1 MILTIDKFHNC
12 LKANKL
18 KWVFPVRK
26 RPKRSNP
33 QELSKYKKIMS
44 KKLIRFDWAVKK
56 LLRNK
61 ANFVVLEGFLSEL
74 LFEDI
79 KIQKILE
86 SEGNQE
92 STEDKFNRVD
102 ILTQN
107 SKKELVIVE
116 IQNTYEIDYF
126 HRMVYGAAKALTE
139 NLNLGQPYSEIKK
152 VISINIV
159 YFDLGQGKDYVYRG
173 TTNFQ
178 GLHEKDLLQLSAK
191 QKDILTK
198 QNVSDIFP
206 EYYIIKVNQFNDVAK
221 DTLDEWIYFFKN
233 SEVKDEFKAKG
244 LAEAK
249 EVLDIMR
256 LDKEQQYGYN
266 RYLDYL
272 HVKASEAFSLKIEA
286 EEKVRKDE
294 KHKISVEIAVK
305 LLQSQLS
312 DEDIASY
319 TDLTV
324 GQIEHLRNEK
334 E

>member
-1 MILTIDKFHNC
+1 MT
-12 LKANKL
+12 
-18 KWVFPVRK
+18 
-26 RPKRSNP
+26 
-33 QELSKYKKIMS
+33 

-74 LFEDI
+74 LFDDI

-92 STEDKFNRVD
+92 TENDKYNRVD

-107 SKKELVIVE
+107 SKNELIIVE
-116 IQNTYEIDYF
+116 IQNTYEIDFF
-126 HRMVYGAAKALTE
+126 HRMIYGTSKALIE
-139 NLNLGQPYSEIKK
+139 NISLGQPYSEIKK

-159 YFDLGQGKDYVYRG
+159 YFDLGQGKDYVYKG
-173 TTNFQ
+173 KTNFE
-178 GLHEKDLLQLSAK
+178 GLHEKDTLQLSIQQK
-191 QKDILTK
+191 QTFTK
-198 QNVSDIFP
+198 KEISDFFP
-206 EYYIIKVNQFNDVAK
+206 EYYIIKVNKFDDIAK
-221 DTLDEWIYFFKN
+221 DTLDEWVYFLKN

-272 HVKASEAFSLKIEA
+272 HYKASEILSLRLEA
-286 EEKVRKDE
+286 EDKVRQDRN
-294 KHKISVEIAVK
+294 VEIAKNFIVMR
-305 LLQSQLS
+305 L
-312 DEDIASY
+312 DNITIAKG
-319 TDLTV
+319 TGLTV
-324 GQIEHLRNEK
+324 EQIEDLRIEK
-334 E
+334 D

>member
-1 MILTIDKFHNC
+1 
-12 LKANKL
+12 
-18 KWVFPVRK
+18 
-26 RPKRSNP
+26 
-33 QELSKYKKIMS
+33 MS

-86 SEGNQE
+86 SESNQV
-92 STEDKFNRVD
+92 TDDDKYNRVD

-107 SKKELVIVE
+107 SKNELVIIE

-126 HRMVYGAAKALTE
+126 HRMAYGVSKALSE
-139 NLNLGQPYSEIKK
+139 NLSIGQPYSEVKK
-152 VISINIV
+152 AISVNIV

-178 GLHEKDLLQLSAK
+178 GLHEKDVLQLSNK
-191 QKDILTK
+191 QKETFTK

-206 EYYIIKVNQFNDVAK
+206 EYYLIKVNQFNDIAK
-221 DTLDEWIYFFKN
+221 DTLDEWVYFLKN

-272 HVKASEAFSLKIEA
+272 HLKASEVLSLKIEA
-286 EEKVRKDE
+286 EEKVRNE
-294 KHKISVEIAVK
+294 KAIEVAKKAILKGFDSNTIAD
-305 LLQSQLS
+305 L
-312 DEDIASY
+312 
-319 TDLTV
+319 TDLSLES
-324 GQIEHLRNEK
+324 IELLRK
-334 E
+334 ELKPHE